1 MCKAEGCL
9 GNIQREFYLLQAEE
23 EKFEDQLQGLTMSIV
38 ELQRRLNF
46 QPQQVY
52 FNKIRVL
59 DRKQ

>member
-1 MCKAEGCL
+1 MCKAEG
-9 GNIQREFYLLQAEE
+9 EFYLLQAEE
-23 EKFEDQLQGLTMSIV
+23 EKFEDQLQGLVMSIV